1 MGRRS
6 NPIEDQGPLGKFA
19 QRLRD
24 RRPPGLTYRVM
35 GEKVHFSYSKLAD
48 AAAGKV
54 FPTWEATEAYVRACG
69 ADDEE
74 IKQWRA
80 DWQETR
86 NALVNMHRTL
96 SDLGV
101 VVPPRFTA
109 GSGAGG
115 RLRPVQPE
123 NAEGDAWRPDPA
135 AVKTFEDLAFQL
147 QKLKIAAGAPSLRTL
162 SAMMTNPPEDL
173 PRGWMVYGS
182 VSTLSEVFNGT
193 RNPTFEMLRYI
204 VFTLLRQVRRHHT
217 GPWTEL
223 SHWLEAWNLAKY
235 NHTRPDITRRRRVG
249 PVVLIRPDQVLKPT
263 VDVVANMDTAVAA
276 ATLADLPA
284 EIAGQILSDL
294 PTSKAKEVLTAMHTL
309 TNPTGPYADASM
321 SIGEAS
327 NDGHPAEQQA
337 AETSGGGAS
346 A

>member
-1 MGRRS
+1 MGRRH
-6 NPIEDQGPLGKFA
+6 NPIEDKGPLGMFA

-24 RRPPGLTYRVM
+24 KRPPGLTYRTM

-54 FPTWEATEAYVRACG
+54 FPTWEATEAYVQACG
-69 ADDEE
+69 AEDAEV
-74 IKQWRA
+74 KQWRA
-80 DWQETR
+80 DWQKTR
-86 NALVNMHRTL
+86 DLLVNMHRIL
-96 SDLGV
+96 SDVGV
-101 VVPPRFTA
+101 VVPLRPTTT
-109 GSGAGG
+109 SGVAG
-115 RLRPVQPE
+115 RLRPVLPE
-123 NAEGDAWRPDPA
+123 NAEGDAWRPDLG

-162 SAMMTNPPEDL
+162 SAMMTNPVEDL

-204 VFTLLRQVRRHHT
+204 VFTLLRGVRRHHD

-223 SHWLEAWNLAKY
+223 SQWLEAWNLAKF
-235 NHTRPDITRRRRVG
+235 NRTRPDITRRRRVG
-249 PVVLIRPDQVLKPT
+249 AVVLLRHDQIVKPT

-294 PTSKAKEVLTAMHTL
+294 PTSKAKELLAAMHTL
-309 TNPTGPYADASM
+309 TDPAGPYTDPSTG
-321 SIGEAS
+321 GEPG
-327 NDGHPAEQQA
+327 DDEDRAEEHGG
-337 AETSGGGAS
+337 ETSGGGAS